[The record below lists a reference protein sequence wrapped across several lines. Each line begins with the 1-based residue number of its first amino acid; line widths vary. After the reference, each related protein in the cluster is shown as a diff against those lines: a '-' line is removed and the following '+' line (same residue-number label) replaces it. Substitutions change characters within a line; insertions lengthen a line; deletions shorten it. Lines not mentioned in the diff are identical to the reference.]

1 MIINITLL
9 MVVAITLT
17 SVQVSQ
23 ATELVTKSNS
33 KFSRDRASL
42 IAQKDSQITKAQEYN
57 KLAFQKFLNSDF
69 KGALA
74 DLDRAIQL

>member
-1 MIINITLL
+1 MITTIPLL
-9 MVVAITLT
+9 MAVAITIASIQIT
-17 SVQVSQ
+17 Q
-23 ATELVTKSNS
+23 ATELVTQFNS
-33 KFSRDRASL
+33 ELNRDRASL
-42 IAQKDSQITKAQEYN
+42 IAQKDSQTTKAQEYN